1 MTRRQDVEDEKS
13 ERLPRRKNKNL
24 YLPKFKAPVSAMSFL
39 NLKVLG
45 SKEDACRVLQ
55 PRSSL
60 SKHGENRP

>member
-24 YLPKFKAPVSAMSFL
+24 YLPKFKAPLSAMSFL

-45 SKEDACRVLQ
+45 
-55 PRSSL
+55 
-60 SKHGENRP
+60 